1 MADFH
6 SPFLLMSNVGIEVVF
21 SLKLYSFLH
30 EAMRRRPAVTVMSDT
45 ILPGRMT
52 KRSIEIRSDCL
63 IQCSALSPLASRSS
77 EAHTEFFYVQGKGI
91 LRCERDFV
99 ACPNHDY
106 PP

>member
-6 SPFLLMSNVGIEVVF
+6 SPFLLMSNIGIDIVL

-30 EAMRRRPAVTVMSDT
+30 EAMWRLPAVTVMSDT

-63 IQCSALSPLASRSS
+63 IQYSALSPLASRSS
-77 EAHTEFFYVQGKGI
+77 EVHTEFIYVRGEGI